1 MNEEQVEQRF
11 LRHRGHKK
19 SCQLILLPLGKQK
32 GLLQRTANDFVL
44 EVSNKKEENTL
55 QEEIKVKKKIVIN
68 RSQETLE
75 YLKNI
80 ILKKDHFSERK
91 VKK

>member
-1 MNEEQVEQRF
+1 MIF
-11 LRHRGHKK
+11 
-19 SCQLILLPLGKQK
+19 
-32 GLLQRTANDFVL
+32 L